1 MKKIKFL
8 MFFVFVAFNAFAA
21 ELSLTVDKKNISEAD
36 TLYLTVTYTGDSD
49 NAPDFSE
56 LEKDFHIVSNST
68 SKQFNFINGK
78 ATQLKQWTIG
88 LQPLKLGKISISPVR
103 LDKLISNSAEVE
115 VTEVS
120 DVAFA
125 PDYKENA
132 NSPFFKIEQQ
142 INTPSFY
149 VQQQALLFV
158 HIYDSVGLQDG
169 LPTIDEESKSNWIII
184 PLTTHPI
191 IKQDVINQRHVNVAT
206 YVFAIFAQKSGEI
219 ELPQVSFDGYY
230 IKNARFNTPSFGDD
244 LMALGIDFNH
254 IFGQRIPVRMKTKKE
269 KVNVLPIPTGYS
281 VKEWLPLNDLQLSA
295 TWSARNGF
303 KVGEAVTRTI
313 NLKAIGMNESMLP
326 DIDFVD
332 TSDIKQYPEKPVVT
346 EEVVNGQ
353 VVTNAQINNVYIP
366 TKSGDLV
373 VPAIN
378 VRWFD
383 VQKNKQQIAT
393 IPEEKIF
400 VLPNPDI
407 ESSQNK
413 EETKAVETNVL
424 QQQNNNMLEDVPEKT
439 FNKSSEQDNKSHA
452 YLFAFLFSLLIV
464 FIISLFFLKRKKMDK
479 PSKNVISA
487 MKRHDYQKAKDDLL
501 QWAKNKYYPIDINN
515 FNDITHLVNDD
526 AFSEQLSALNKFLY
540 SDSAEFFDSAKFI
553 AVFKRINKMRK
564 KENKNDDVLPNLYD

>member
-1 MKKIKFL
+1 MRKIKFL
-8 MFFVFVAFNAFAA
+8 LFFIFVIVNAFAA
-21 ELSLTVDKKNISEAD
+21 ELSLTVDKKSISEAD
-36 TLYLTVTYTGDSD
+36 TLYLTITYTGDSD

-56 LEKDFHIVSNST
+56 LEKDFHVVSNST

-88 LQPLKLGKISISPVR
+88 LQPLRLGKINIAPVR
-103 LDKLISNSAEVE
+103 LDKLISNSAEIE

-142 INTPSFY
+142 VNASSFY

-169 LPTIDEESKSNWIII
+169 LPTIYEESKSNWIII
-184 PLTTHPI
+184 PLTNHPI

-230 IKNARFNTPSFGDD
+230 IKNARFNAPSFGDD

-254 IFGQRIPVRMKTKKE
+254 VFGQRIPVRMKTKKE
-269 KVNVLPIPTGYS
+269 KVNVLPIPAGYS
-281 VKEWLPLNDLQLSA
+281 VKEWLPLSDLQLSA

-313 NLKAIGMNESMLP
+313 NIKAVGMNESMLP
-326 DIDFVD
+326 AIDFVD
-332 TSDIKQYPEKPVVT
+332 TPDIKQYPEKPVAS
-346 EEVVNGQ
+346 EEVINGQ
-353 VVTNAQINNVYIP
+353 VVTSAQINNVYIP

-373 VPAIN
+373 VPAISI
-378 VRWFD
+378 RWFD
-383 VQKNKQQIAT
+383 VQNNKQQIAT

-407 ESSQNK
+407 ESSQDK
-413 EETKAVETNVL
+413 EDAKTVETNVF
-424 QQQNNNMLEDVPEKT
+424 QQQNNNTLEDVTEKT
-439 FNKSSEQDNKSHA
+439 FNKPSKQDNKSHV
-452 YLFAFLFSLLIV
+452 YLFAILFSLLIV
-464 FIISLFFLKRKKMDK
+464 FIVGLFFLKRKKMDK
-479 PSKNVISA
+479 SSKSVISA

-501 QWAKNKYYPIDINN
+501 LWAKKKYYPADNNN
-515 FNDITHLVNDD
+515 FNDIMHLVNDD
-526 AFSEQLSALNKFLY
+526 AFSEQLSALNRFLY
-540 SDSAEFFDSAKFI
+540 SNNAEFFDSNKFI
-553 AVFKRINKMRK
+553 TIFKRVNKMRK
-564 KENKNDDVLPNLYD
+564 KESKNNDVLPNLYD